1 MGIGGGLFL
10 VAVGAVLTWGVN
22 ATVSGMNIHTIGI
35 ILMIVGAVGVM
46 LDLLLFAP
54 RRRNTRVVSNG
65 VGGTI
70 VQDQNTYV

>member
-22 ATVSGMNIHTIGI
+22 AHVSGMNIHTIGI
-35 ILMIVGAVGVM
+35 ILMIVGVVGVF
-46 LDLLLFAP
+46 LDLLLLAP
-54 RRRNTRVVSNG
+54 RRRNTRVVSSG

-70 VQDQNTYV
+70 VQERDTYV